1 MNSQNQN
8 FFDHQNDNSFN
19 DQRTGDS
26 NMADRDQFQ
35 SFNAFYNNQEKGN
48 DFMNQEPF
56 EPKIVLPGELDHV
69 DDEPEMQTLTPEEMA
84 LLKELQQQQQR
95 AAESAAK
102 NRQIPDEY
110 AVDPDEPDALT
121 KLVSPSPD
129 AVMENPLDAFA
140 DQLNGYSEGFSSTNA
155 SANSVGSA
163 PNSKDAYDAFC
174 YTDNYTIIL
183 NNGLLNSLAMT
194 LYSESSR
201 YRNRA
206 HLIPEHTNQKWATY
220 RFENL
225 MIGIPR
231 QQGLSWTP
239 AITRCLDAIN
249 CLIVMTDRPKGGPT
263 HQITLSLRDF
273 CGLTGMRYDH
283 AGHDINMLLNLLKES
298 VIEYR
303 EDKFSYKG
311 RFLDASS
318 TFANGR
324 ILLTFPQP
332 IYDNLSRA
340 YAAPFPIGLLRM
352 AVNKAPTTYYTG
364 RLLVINKRIN
374 RTRKQAD
381 TVSIPTLLKWNPC
394 LDATDRRKKQQLVV
408 PLMRALRTLTTVW
421 NQDMPQPLDLLK
433 GCRIENRR
441 QHLTFQPQD
450 DNQWADMLNAVVVV
464 EWNDDY
470 PQNIIA
476 DLEKNRNH
484 HIKQAKI
491 NAYHRRK
498 KKGKGTKHYERG
510 KITQNEQNAMAN
522 FFGNQSK
529 KEKLRAQN
537 DDNLRDN
544 VWHP

>member
-1 MNSQNQN
+1 
-8 FFDHQNDNSFN
+8 
-19 DQRTGDS
+19 
-26 NMADRDQFQ
+26 MADQDQFQ

-56 EPKIVLPGELDHV
+56 DPEIVLPGELDHV

-102 NRQIPDEY
+102 NRPIPDED

-129 AVMENPLDAFA
+129 TIMENPLDAFA
-140 DQLNGYSEGFSSTNA
+140 DQLNGHPEGFSDTDA
-155 SANSVGSA
+155 SANSVGNA
-163 PNSKDAYDAFC
+163 PNSKDTYDAFC

-201 YRNRA
+201 YRNRV

-249 CLIVMTDRPKGGPT
+249 CLIVMTDRPKAGPT

-273 CGLTGMRYDH
+273 CGLTGMRSDH
-283 AGHDINMLLNLLKES
+283 AGHDINMLLSLLKES

-318 TFANGR
+318 TLANGR

-332 IYDNLSRA
+332 IYDNISQA
-340 YAAPFPIGLLRM
+340 YAAPFPLGLLRM

-381 TVSIPTLLKWNPC
+381 AVSIPTLLKWNPC
-394 LDATDRRKKQQLVV
+394 LDVTARRKKQQLVV
-408 PLMRALRTLTTVW
+408 PLMKALRTLTTVW
-421 NQDMPQPLDLLK
+421 NQDMPQSLDLLK

-441 QHLTFQPQD
+441 QHLAFQPQD
-450 DNQWADMLNAVVVV
+450 DNQWADMLGAVVVV

-476 DLEKNRNH
+476 DLEKNRNR

-498 KKGKGTKHYERG
+498 NKGKGTKHYERG

-522 FFGNQSK
+522 FFANQSK
-529 KEKLRAQN
+529 REKTGTQN
-537 DDNLRDN
+537 DENLRDN

>member
-1 MNSQNQN
+1 MINQ
-8 FFDHQNDNSFN
+8 DQIQNSFN
-19 DQRTGDS
+19 NQSEKGDF
-26 NMADRDQFQ
+26 NMN
-35 SFNAFYNNQEKGN
+35 SFNNFNNQNE
-48 DFMNQEPF
+48 EPDLQT
-56 EPKIVLPGELDHV
+56 PKIVLPGEFDHHDE
-69 DDEPEMQTLTPEEMA
+69 DDEPETQTLTPEQMN
-84 LLKELQQQQQR
+84 LLKELQQQ
-95 AAESAAK
+95 AAELAQK
-102 NRQIPDEY
+102 NRPNLDED

-129 AVMENPLDAFA
+129 TVMENPLDAFA
-140 DQLNGYSEGFSSTNA
+140 DQLNGHPEGFSDTDT
-155 SANSVGSA
+155 SADSVGSA

-201 YRNRA
+201 YRNRV

-249 CLIVMTDRPKGGPT
+249 CLIVMTDRPKAGQT
-263 HQITLSLRDF
+263 HQIALSLRDF
-273 CGLTGMRYDH
+273 CGLTGMRADY
-283 AGHDINMLLNLLKES
+283 ARRDINMLLSLLKES
-298 VIEYR
+298 IIEYR

-318 TFANGR
+318 TLINGR

-332 IYDNLSRA
+332 IYNNLSQA

-352 AVNKAPTTYYTG
+352 TVNKAPTTYYTG

-381 TVSIPTLLKWNPC
+381 AVSIPTLLKWNPC
-394 LDATDRRKKQQLVV
+394 LDVTARRKKQQLVV
-408 PLMRALRTLTTVW
+408 PLMRALRTLTIVW
-421 NQDMPQPLDLLK
+421 NQDMSQPLDLLK

-441 QHLTFQPQD
+441 QHLDFQPQD
-450 DNQWADMLNAVVVV
+450 DNQWDDMLGAVVVV

-476 DLEKNRNH
+476 DLEKNRNR

-491 NAYHRRK
+491 NAYRRRK
-498 KKGKGTKHYERG
+498 SKGKGTKHY
-510 KITQNEQNAMAN
+510 KLKKATQNEQNEIAN
-522 FFGNQSK
+522 FFNTQSK
-529 KEKLRAQN
+529 KEKLGTQN
-537 DDNLRDN
+537 DENLRDN